1 MARNIREAVGQ
12 AARARGGRRLRVGER
27 GAQALEYIGLGGAV
41 AGMMGG
47 AAVFLQ
53 HHGGDVG
60 GMLLG
65 HLKNVIGQ

>member
-1 MARNIREAVGQ
+1 MARNTRAVGQ
-12 AARARGGRRLRVGER
+12 AARARSRRLRAGER

-60 GMLLG
+60 GLLLG

>member
-1 MARNIREAVGQ
+1 
-12 AARARGGRRLRVGER
+12 
-27 GAQALEYIGLGGAV
+27 
-41 AGMMGG
+41 MMGG

>member
-1 MARNIREAVGQ
+1 MARITRG
-12 AARARGGRRLRVGER
+12 AAGGVAAGRRGRLRAGER

-47 AAVFLQ
+47 ATVFLQ